1 MVLPKFIRHCKT
13 KSKRSIDEEDII
25 YFATKYQYGN
35 NKKIK
40 PTRYFSRDNSK
51 YFVINAISLFFVHCG
66 DSRIYKVKKQKA
78 VHITQDHT
86 AANFIK
92 TMGECY
98 KTRKYSDNVLYS
110 CIGII
115 KNPEIQTG
123 SGILYQNDGF
133 ILVSDGVYRF
143 ICIENIGLLHADE
156 LTEYA
161 LQNESND
168 NVTAITVTL
177 SSKRNQFY
185 QIYQRWL
192 SYFKW

>member
-35 NKKIK
+35 NKKLNQQ
-40 PTRYFSRDNSK
+40 D
-51 YFVINAISLFFVHCG
+51 ISAGTTASILLLTPYHYFFVHCG

-78 VHITQDHT
+78 VQITQDHT